1 MKMTTLCYIEKEG
14 KYLMLHRV
22 KKHHDINAG
31 KWIGVGGH
39 VENGETPEECLL
51 REVKEET
58 GLVLTAYRLRGLVTF
73 LSDVCEPELMCVF
86 TADAFDGEMIECD
99 EGEVAGGDPG
109 IGKGTVYRNLG
120 ILSEEGSIRR
130 IEVPNGPDR
139 FDFTLRNHY
148 HGRCVRCGEVFDVD
162 IDEMPGL
169 IERIRDPHGMQFL
182 SYDIMFKAICP
193 ACQMQE

>member
-58 GLVLTAYRLRGLVTF
+58 GLTLTAYRLRGLVTF

-86 TADAFDGEMIECD
+86 TADVFDGELIECD
-99 EGEVAGGDPG
+99 EGELAWVEKSDVLGLPTWEGDR
-109 IGKGTVYRNLG
+109 VFLERL
-120 ILSEEGSIRR
+120 LSGD
-130 IEVPNGPDR
+130 DR
-139 FDFTLRNHY
+139 FFSIKLRYEADHLVEKKITDY
-148 HGRCVRCGEVFDVD
+148 
-162 IDEMPGL
+162 
-169 IERIRDPHGMQFL
+169 
-182 SYDIMFKAICP
+182 
-193 ACQMQE
+193 

>member
-1 MKMTTLCYIEKEG
+1 MKMTTLCYIEQEG

-73 LSDVCEPELMCVF
+73 LSDACEPELMCVF

-99 EGEVAGGDPG
+99 EGELAWVDKSEVLALPTWEGDH
-109 IGKGTVYRNLG
+109 VFLERL
-120 ILSEEGSIRR
+120 LSGDERFFSIKLRYEGDKLVEKKIT
-130 IEVPNGPDR
+130 D
-139 FDFTLRNHY
+139 Y
-148 HGRCVRCGEVFDVD
+148 
-162 IDEMPGL
+162 
-169 IERIRDPHGMQFL
+169 
-182 SYDIMFKAICP
+182 
-193 ACQMQE
+193 

>member
-99 EGEVAGGDPG
+99 EGELAWVEKLDVLALPTWEGDR
-109 IGKGTVYRNLG
+109 VFLERL
-120 ILSEEGSIRR
+120 LSGDERFFSIKLRYEGDKLVEKKIT
-130 IEVPNGPDR
+130 D
-139 FDFTLRNHY
+139 Y
-148 HGRCVRCGEVFDVD
+148 
-162 IDEMPGL
+162 
-169 IERIRDPHGMQFL
+169 
-182 SYDIMFKAICP
+182 
-193 ACQMQE
+193 

>member
-73 LSDVCEPELMCVF
+73 LSDACEPELMCVF
-86 TADAFDGEMIECD
+86 TADAFDGELIECD
-99 EGEVAGGDPG
+99 EGELAWVEKSDVLGLPTWEGDR
-109 IGKGTVYRNLG
+109 VFLERL
-120 ILSEEGSIRR
+120 LSGDERFFSIKLRYEG
-130 IEVPNGPDR
+130 DR
-139 FDFTLRNHY
+139 LVEKKITDY
-148 HGRCVRCGEVFDVD
+148 
-162 IDEMPGL
+162 
-169 IERIRDPHGMQFL
+169 
-182 SYDIMFKAICP
+182 
-193 ACQMQE
+193 

>member
-1 MKMTTLCYIEKEG
+1 MKMTTLCYIEQEG

-73 LSDVCEPELMCVF
+73 LSDACEPELMCVF

-99 EGEVAGGDPG
+99 EGELAWVEKSEVLALPTWEGDR
-109 IGKGTVYRNLG
+109 VFLERL
-120 ILSEEGSIRR
+120 LSGDERFFSIKLRYEGDKLVEKKIT
-130 IEVPNGPDR
+130 D
-139 FDFTLRNHY
+139 Y
-148 HGRCVRCGEVFDVD
+148 
-162 IDEMPGL
+162 
-169 IERIRDPHGMQFL
+169 
-182 SYDIMFKAICP
+182 
-193 ACQMQE
+193 

>member
-58 GLVLTAYRLRGLVTF
+58 GLMLTAYRLRGLVTF

-86 TADAFDGEMIECD
+86 TADAFDGELIECD
-99 EGEVAGGDPG
+99 EGELAWVEKSDVLALPTWEGDR
-109 IGKGTVYRNLG
+109 VFLERL
-120 ILSEEGSIRR
+120 LSGDERFFSIKLRYEGDKLVEKKIT
-130 IEVPNGPDR
+130 D
-139 FDFTLRNHY
+139 Y
-148 HGRCVRCGEVFDVD
+148 
-162 IDEMPGL
+162 
-169 IERIRDPHGMQFL
+169 
-182 SYDIMFKAICP
+182 
-193 ACQMQE
+193 

>member
-1 MKMTTLCYIEKEG
+1 MKITTLCYIEKEG

-99 EGEVAGGDPG
+99 EGELAWVEKSDVLALPTWEGDR
-109 IGKGTVYRNLG
+109 VFLERL
-120 ILSEEGSIRR
+120 LSGDERFFSIKLRYEGDKLVEKKIT
-130 IEVPNGPDR
+130 D
-139 FDFTLRNHY
+139 Y
-148 HGRCVRCGEVFDVD
+148 
-162 IDEMPGL
+162 
-169 IERIRDPHGMQFL
+169 
-182 SYDIMFKAICP
+182 
-193 ACQMQE
+193 

>member
-58 GLVLTAYRLRGLVTF
+58 GLRLTSYRLHGLVTF

-86 TADAFDGEMIECD
+86 TADAFDGELIECD
-99 EGEVAGGDPG
+99 EGELAWVEKSDVLALPTWEGDR
-109 IGKGTVYRNLG
+109 VFLERL
-120 ILSEEGSIRR
+120 LSGD
-130 IEVPNGPDR
+130 DR
-139 FDFTLRNHY
+139 FFSIKLRY
-148 HGRCVRCGEVFDVD
+148 EGDKLVEKK
-162 IDEMPGL
+162 ITA
-169 IERIRDPHGMQFL
+169 
-182 SYDIMFKAICP
+182 Y
-193 ACQMQE
+193 

>member
-73 LSDVCEPELMCVF
+73 LSDACEPELMCVF
-86 TADAFDGEMIECD
+86 TADAFDGELIECD
-99 EGEVAGGDPG
+99 EGELAWVEKSDVLGLPTWEGDR
-109 IGKGTVYRNLG
+109 VFLERL
-120 ILSEEGSIRR
+120 LSGDERFFSIKLRYEGDKLVEKKIT
-130 IEVPNGPDR
+130 D
-139 FDFTLRNHY
+139 Y
-148 HGRCVRCGEVFDVD
+148 
-162 IDEMPGL
+162 
-169 IERIRDPHGMQFL
+169 
-182 SYDIMFKAICP
+182 
-193 ACQMQE
+193 

>member
-58 GLVLTAYRLRGLVTF
+58 GLTLTAYRLRGLVTF

-86 TADAFDGEMIECD
+86 TADAFDGELIECD
-99 EGEVAGGDPG
+99 EGELAWVEKSDVLGLPTWEGDRVFLERLLSGDERFFSIKLRYEDHGLLNFDINDSAGMM
-109 IGKGTVYRNLG
+109 
-120 ILSEEGSIRR
+120 S
-130 IEVPNGPDR
+130 
-139 FDFTLRNHY
+139 DF
-148 HGRCVRCGEVFDVD
+148 
-162 IDEMPGL
+162 
-169 IERIRDPHGMQFL
+169 
-182 SYDIMFKAICP
+182 
-193 ACQMQE
+193 

>member
-58 GLVLTAYRLRGLVTF
+58 VLVLTAYRLRGLVTF

-99 EGEVAGGDPG
+99 EGELAWVEKSDVLALPTWEGDR
-109 IGKGTVYRNLG
+109 VFLERL
-120 ILSEEGSIRR
+120 LSGDERFFSIKLRYEGDKLVEKKIT
-130 IEVPNGPDR
+130 D
-139 FDFTLRNHY
+139 Y
-148 HGRCVRCGEVFDVD
+148 
-162 IDEMPGL
+162 
-169 IERIRDPHGMQFL
+169 
-182 SYDIMFKAICP
+182 
-193 ACQMQE
+193 

>member
-58 GLVLTAYRLRGLVTF
+58 GLTLTAYRLRGLVTF

-86 TADAFDGEMIECD
+86 TADAFDGELIECD
-99 EGEVAGGDPG
+99 EGELAWVEKSDVLALPTWEGDR
-109 IGKGTVYRNLG
+109 VFLERL
-120 ILSEEGSIRR
+120 LSGDERFFSIKLRYEGDKLVEKKIT
-130 IEVPNGPDR
+130 D
-139 FDFTLRNHY
+139 Y
-148 HGRCVRCGEVFDVD
+148 
-162 IDEMPGL
+162 
-169 IERIRDPHGMQFL
+169 
-182 SYDIMFKAICP
+182 
-193 ACQMQE
+193 

>member
-86 TADAFDGEMIECD
+86 TADACDGEMIECD
-99 EGEVAGGDPG
+99 EGELAWVEKSDVLALPTWEGDR
-109 IGKGTVYRNLG
+109 VFLERL
-120 ILSEEGSIRR
+120 LSGDERFFSIKLRYEGDKLVEKKIT
-130 IEVPNGPDR
+130 D
-139 FDFTLRNHY
+139 Y
-148 HGRCVRCGEVFDVD
+148 
-162 IDEMPGL
+162 
-169 IERIRDPHGMQFL
+169 
-182 SYDIMFKAICP
+182 
-193 ACQMQE
+193 

>member
-99 EGEVAGGDPG
+99 EGELAWVEKSDVLALPTWEGDR
-109 IGKGTVYRNLG
+109 VFLERL
-120 ILSEEGSIRR
+120 LSGDERFFSIKLRYEGDKLVEKKI
-130 IEVPNGPDR
+130 
-139 FDFTLRNHY
+139 TY
-148 HGRCVRCGEVFDVD
+148 
-162 IDEMPGL
+162 
-169 IERIRDPHGMQFL
+169 
-182 SYDIMFKAICP
+182 Y
-193 ACQMQE
+193 

>member
-51 REVKEET
+51 REVREET
-58 GLVLTAYRLRGLVTF
+58 GLGLTAYRLRGLVTF

-86 TADAFDGEMIECD
+86 TADAFDGELIERD
-99 EGEVAGGDPG
+99 EGELAWVEKSQTAVPISSSDAVDKRQAAASDTKLVECSEGTLHWVDKSKVLGLPTWEGDR
-109 IGKGTVYRNLG
+109 VFLERL
-120 ILSEEGSIRR
+120 LSGDERFFSIKLRYEGDKLVEKKIT
-130 IEVPNGPDR
+130 D
-139 FDFTLRNHY
+139 Y
-148 HGRCVRCGEVFDVD
+148 
-162 IDEMPGL
+162 
-169 IERIRDPHGMQFL
+169 
-182 SYDIMFKAICP
+182 
-193 ACQMQE
+193 

>member
-1 MKMTTLCYIEKEG
+1 MTTLCYIEKEG

-58 GLVLTAYRLRGLVTF
+58 GLTLTAYRLRGLVTF

-86 TADAFDGEMIECD
+86 TADAFDGELIECD
-99 EGEVAGGDPG
+99 EGELAWVEKSDVLGLPTWEGDR
-109 IGKGTVYRNLG
+109 VFLERL
-120 ILSEEGSIRR
+120 LSGDERFFSIKLRYEGDKLVEKKIT
-130 IEVPNGPDR
+130 D
-139 FDFTLRNHY
+139 Y
-148 HGRCVRCGEVFDVD
+148 
-162 IDEMPGL
+162 
-169 IERIRDPHGMQFL
+169 
-182 SYDIMFKAICP
+182 
-193 ACQMQE
+193 

>member
-22 KKHHDINAG
+22 KKPHDINAG

-73 LSDVCEPELMCVF
+73 LSDACEPELMCVF
-86 TADAFDGEMIECD
+86 TADAFDGELIECD
-99 EGEVAGGDPG
+99 EGELAWVEKSDVLALPTWEGDR
-109 IGKGTVYRNLG
+109 VFLERL
-120 ILSEEGSIRR
+120 LSGDERFFSIKLRYEGDHLVEKKIT
-130 IEVPNGPDR
+130 D
-139 FDFTLRNHY
+139 Y
-148 HGRCVRCGEVFDVD
+148 
-162 IDEMPGL
+162 
-169 IERIRDPHGMQFL
+169 
-182 SYDIMFKAICP
+182 
-193 ACQMQE
+193 

>member
-1 MKMTTLCYIEKEG
+1 MNMTTLCYIEKEG

-73 LSDVCEPELMCVF
+73 LSDACEPELMCVF
-86 TADAFDGEMIECD
+86 TADAFDGELIECD
-99 EGEVAGGDPG
+99 EGELAWVEKSDVLALPTWEGDR
-109 IGKGTVYRNLG
+109 VFLERL
-120 ILSEEGSIRR
+120 LSGDERFFSIKLRYEGDKLVEKKIT
-130 IEVPNGPDR
+130 D
-139 FDFTLRNHY
+139 Y
-148 HGRCVRCGEVFDVD
+148 
-162 IDEMPGL
+162 
-169 IERIRDPHGMQFL
+169 
-182 SYDIMFKAICP
+182 
-193 ACQMQE
+193 

>member
-58 GLVLTAYRLRGLVTF
+58 GLRLTSYRLHGLVTF

-99 EGEVAGGDPG
+99 EGELAWVEKSDVLALPTWEGDR
-109 IGKGTVYRNLG
+109 VFLERL
-120 ILSEEGSIRR
+120 LSGDERFFSIELRYEGDKLVEKKIT
-130 IEVPNGPDR
+130 D
-139 FDFTLRNHY
+139 Y
-148 HGRCVRCGEVFDVD
+148 
-162 IDEMPGL
+162 
-169 IERIRDPHGMQFL
+169 
-182 SYDIMFKAICP
+182 
-193 ACQMQE
+193 

>member
-1 MKMTTLCYIEKEG
+1 MTTLCYIEKEG

-58 GLVLTAYRLRGLVTF
+58 GLTLTAYRLRGLVTF

-86 TADAFDGEMIECD
+86 TADAFDGELIECD
-99 EGEVAGGDPG
+99 EGELAWVDKSDVLGLPTWEGDR
-109 IGKGTVYRNLG
+109 VFLERL
-120 ILSEEGSIRR
+120 LSGDERFFSIKLRYEGDKLVEKKIT
-130 IEVPNGPDR
+130 D
-139 FDFTLRNHY
+139 Y
-148 HGRCVRCGEVFDVD
+148 
-162 IDEMPGL
+162 
-169 IERIRDPHGMQFL
+169 
-182 SYDIMFKAICP
+182 
-193 ACQMQE
+193 

>member
-1 MKMTTLCYIEKEG
+1 MFLIWSLKYKVDGVRNMKMTTLCYIEQEG

-73 LSDVCEPELMCVF
+73 LSDACEPELMCVF

-99 EGEVAGGDPG
+99 EGELAWVEKSDVLALPTWEGDR
-109 IGKGTVYRNLG
+109 VFLERL
-120 ILSEEGSIRR
+120 LSGDERFFSIKLRYEGDKLVEKKIT
-130 IEVPNGPDR
+130 D
-139 FDFTLRNHY
+139 Y
-148 HGRCVRCGEVFDVD
+148 
-162 IDEMPGL
+162 
-169 IERIRDPHGMQFL
+169 
-182 SYDIMFKAICP
+182 
-193 ACQMQE
+193 

>member
-73 LSDVCEPELMCVF
+73 LSDACEPELMCVF
-86 TADAFDGEMIECD
+86 TADAFDGELIECD
-99 EGEVAGGDPG
+99 EGELAWVEKSDVLGLPTWEGDR
-109 IGKGTVYRNLG
+109 VFLERL
-120 ILSEEGSIRR
+120 LSGDERFVSIKLRYEGDKLVEKKIT
-130 IEVPNGPDR
+130 D
-139 FDFTLRNHY
+139 Y
-148 HGRCVRCGEVFDVD
+148 
-162 IDEMPGL
+162 
-169 IERIRDPHGMQFL
+169 
-182 SYDIMFKAICP
+182 
-193 ACQMQE
+193 

>member
-1 MKMTTLCYIEKEG
+1 MKMTTLCYIEQEG

-39 VENGETPEECLL
+39 VENSETPEECLL

-73 LSDVCEPELMCVF
+73 LSDACEPELMCVF

-99 EGEVAGGDPG
+99 EGELAWVEKSDVLALPTWEGDR
-109 IGKGTVYRNLG
+109 VFLERL
-120 ILSEEGSIRR
+120 LSGDERFFSIKLRYEGDKLVEKKIT
-130 IEVPNGPDR
+130 D
-139 FDFTLRNHY
+139 Y
-148 HGRCVRCGEVFDVD
+148 
-162 IDEMPGL
+162 
-169 IERIRDPHGMQFL
+169 
-182 SYDIMFKAICP
+182 
-193 ACQMQE
+193 

>member
-51 REVKEET
+51 RELKEET

-99 EGEVAGGDPG
+99 EGELAWVEKSDVLALPTWEGDR
-109 IGKGTVYRNLG
+109 VFLERL
-120 ILSEEGSIRR
+120 LSGDERFFSIKLRYEGDKLVEKKIT
-130 IEVPNGPDR
+130 D
-139 FDFTLRNHY
+139 Y
-148 HGRCVRCGEVFDVD
+148 
-162 IDEMPGL
+162 
-169 IERIRDPHGMQFL
+169 
-182 SYDIMFKAICP
+182 
-193 ACQMQE
+193 

>member
-58 GLVLTAYRLRGLVTF
+58 GLTLTAYRLRGLVTF

-86 TADAFDGEMIECD
+86 TADAFDGELIECD
-99 EGEVAGGDPG
+99 EGELAWVEKSDVLGLPTWEGDR
-109 IGKGTVYRNLG
+109 VFLER
-120 ILSEEGSIRR
+120 ILSGDERFFSIKLRYEGDKLVEKKIT
-130 IEVPNGPDR
+130 D
-139 FDFTLRNHY
+139 Y
-148 HGRCVRCGEVFDVD
+148 
-162 IDEMPGL
+162 
-169 IERIRDPHGMQFL
+169 
-182 SYDIMFKAICP
+182 
-193 ACQMQE
+193 